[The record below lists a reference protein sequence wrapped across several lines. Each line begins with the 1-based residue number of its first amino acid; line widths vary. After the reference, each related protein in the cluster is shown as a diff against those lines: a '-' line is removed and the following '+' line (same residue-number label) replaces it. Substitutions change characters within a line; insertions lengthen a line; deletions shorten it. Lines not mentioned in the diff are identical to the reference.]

1 MAAIVDQYKS
11 EKEKT
16 MLMRPQLISL
26 TVNQGA

>member
-1 MAAIVDQYKS
+1 MAAIVDQDKL
-11 EKEKT
+11 KQEKT